1 MKPKRR
7 ETHSERSATKQNKSK
22 VFLTA
27 PEEEKKLKKVFSS
40 RGEKSDRKMFFYD
53 FHFSFRFSLRLEA
66 KASANTYMVL
76 ELSSG
81 RDVFTVQ

>member
-27 PEEEKKLKKVFSS
+27 PEEEKKLRKVFST
-40 RGEKSDRKMFFYD
+40 RGGKATEECFSTFFI
-53 FHFSFRFSLRLEA
+53 F
-66 KASANTYMVL
+66 
-76 ELSSG
+76 LSVFLSG
-81 RDVFTVQ
+81 